1 MTVRHGIWELYT
13 ETCMAEY
20 FAAVGIVW
28 DSRVLVVW
36 VFRGYQGCI
45 NVFHSWIKMYQSPKI
60 MVPKKHD
67 QRTLSICVTW
77 ARGFVWRGCRK
88 NMKKHI
94 INLQNPFLHSN
105 RKLQRIPDGSRPYHG
120 SSYVCCL
127 PGRGALKLLKMAI
140 LWSIVHPSQKWPKRS
155 QRKLNEEKMAVSTFS
170 AELWRFPQGFWE
182 TQRFS
187 KVS

>member
-1 MTVRHGIWELYT
+1 MKVRHGIWELYT
-13 ETCMAEY
+13 ETCMTEY
-20 FAAVGIVW
+20 VAAVGIVW

-60 MVPKKHD
+60 MVLKTWPAHFVDLCDLSSWLCLKRVPKKHEK
-67 QRTLSICVTW
+67 TH
-77 ARGFVWRGCRK
+77 
-88 NMKKHI
+88 N
-94 INLQNPFLHSN
+94 NLQNPCIHSN
-105 RKLQRIPDGSRPYHG
+105 RKLQRIPDVSRPCHG

-170 AELWRFPQGFWE
+170 AELWRFPKGFWE

>member
-1 MTVRHGIWELYT
+1 MSFQGLSGVYQ
-13 ETCMAEY
+13 
-20 FAAVGIVW
+20 
-28 DSRVLVVW
+28 RVS
-36 VFRGYQGCI
+36 FMDQ
-45 NVFHSWIKMYQSPKI
+45 NVSIPKNYRS
-60 MVPKKHD
+60 KKTWPAHFM
-67 QRTLSICVTW
+67 SICVTW

-88 NMKKHI
+88 NMQKHI
-94 INLQNPFLHSN
+94 IDLQNPCIHSN
-105 RKLQRIPDGSRPYHG
+105 RKLQRIPDVSRPCHG

-170 AELWRFPQGFWE
+170 AELWRFPQGFWA
-182 TQRFS
+182 TQRQRFS